1 MTKSMV
7 TIKRHYPEKDKG
19 IVYPASNSSGCH
31 IDGGVWHL
39 NIGVRWQK
47 CHLKYR
53 LITVKP

>member
-1 MTKSMV
+1 MV